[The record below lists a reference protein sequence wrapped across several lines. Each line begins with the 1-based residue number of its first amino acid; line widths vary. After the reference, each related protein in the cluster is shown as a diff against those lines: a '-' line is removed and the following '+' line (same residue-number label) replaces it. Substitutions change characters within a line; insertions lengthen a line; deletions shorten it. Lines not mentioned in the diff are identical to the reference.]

1 MPRTRS
7 LAWAELKIGILAI
20 VALSLAAMLIFA
32 LSGSGGF
39 FWQRYSLKAVFPN
52 VAGLGVG
59 APVRISGMNVG
70 SVSNIAF
77 VGDRV
82 EVTFEIAKSRRQL
95 VTTGSTAVVG
105 SVSLLGE
112 GAVDITAS
120 TQGLP
125 VAEWG
130 YVPTSR
136 SAPAIGDVANTANMS
151 IEEATNLI
159 KDIRGGR
166 GTMGKLFTD
175 DALYKEVNAF
185 VSAAEEVARNVNSG
199 RGSVGRLLNNPASAK
214 AIEASLQNLEA
225 VTARIRAGEGS
236 LGRLVN
242 DDALSKSLTSTT
254 SNLDAISGRISR
266 GEGTAGKLV
275 NDEQLYNRI
284 NSMADR
290 LDKVTAG
297 LQAGEGTAGQLLHD
311 KQLYENMNG
320 TLSDLRR
327 LVQDIRA
334 DPRKFLN
341 VRVSIF

>member
-39 FWQRYSLKAVFPN
+39 FWQRYSLKTVFPN

-59 APVRISGMNVG
+59 APVRISGVNVG
-70 SVSNIAF
+70 SVSKIAF

-112 GAVDITAS
+112 GAVDVTAS
-120 TQGLP
+120 TQGKP
-125 VAEWG
+125 IDEWG
-130 YVPTSR
+130 YVPTGR
-136 SAPAIGDVANTANMS
+136 SATAIGDVANTANRS

-159 KDIRGGR
+159 KDLRSGR

-320 TLSDLRR
+320 TLGDLRR